1 MRRRN
6 FVSLVGGAA
15 AWPFVARA
23 QQPITMTTI
32 GFLSARSAASGAAML
47 AAFREGLS
55 KSEFKEGQNLRIEYR
70 WAEAHF
76 DRLGPMAD
84 DLARRHV
91 AVIGALSGT
100 PAALAAKAATTTIPI
115 VFGNGGDPIASG
127 LVASLSRP
135 IGNITG
141 ATFYTVELAGKRLGL
156 LRELVPTP
164 TAMGFLTNLN
174 NPAEQLERDD
184 AEAAARALRIPLQVL
199 NAANEH
205 DIDVAFATLLDKRI
219 NAILVGSDPL
229 FLGLTHKLVEL
240 AARYRIPAIYSVRE
254 FPEVGGL
261 MSYGSKQNDTY
272 TQAGIYVAK
281 ILQGAQPADLPV
293 MQPIRFEFI
302 INLKTA
308 RALGLTVSPKLLVRA
323 DKVIE

>member
-23 QQPITMTTI
+23 QQPMMTTI
-32 GFLSARSAASGAAML
+32 GFLSARSAASGAAMV

-55 KSEFKEGQNLRIEYR
+55 KSGYNEGQNLRIEYR
-70 WAEAHF
+70 WAEGHF
-76 DRLGPMAD
+76 DRLGPMAN

-127 LVASLSRP
+127 LVASLNRP

-141 ATFYTVELAGKRLGL
+141 ATFYTVELAGKRLGI
-156 LRELVPTP
+156 LRELVQTP
-164 TAMGFLTNLN
+164 AAMGFLTNLN
-174 NPAEQLERDD
+174 NPAEKLETDG
-184 AEAAARALRIPLQVL
+184 AEAAARALGIRLQVL
-199 NAANEH
+199 NAVNEH
-205 DIDVAFATLLDKRI
+205 DIDVAFTTLRDKRI
-219 NAILVGSDPL
+219 NALSVGSDPV

-240 AARYRIPAIYSVRE
+240 AARYGIPAIYNVRE
-254 FPEVGGL
+254 FPEAGGL

-272 TQAGIYVAK
+272 THAGIYVAK
-281 ILQGAQPADLPV
+281 ILQGAKPAELPV
-293 MQPIRFEFI
+293 MQPI
-302 INLKTA
+302 
-308 RALGLTVSPKLLVRA
+308 
-323 DKVIE
+323 

>member
-23 QQPITMTTI
+23 QQPMMTTI
-32 GFLSARSAASGAAML
+32 GFLSARSAASGAAMV

-55 KSEFKEGQNLRIEYR
+55 KSGYNEGQNLRIEYR
-70 WAEAHF
+70 WAEGHF
-76 DRLGPMAD
+76 DRLGPMAN

-127 LVASLSRP
+127 LVASLNRP

-141 ATFYTVELAGKRLGL
+141 ATFYTVELAGKRLGI

-164 TAMGFLTNLN
+164 ASMGFLTNPN
-174 NPAEQLERDD
+174 NPAEKLETNG
-184 AEAAARALRIPLQVL
+184 AEAAARALGIRLQVL
-199 NAANEH
+199 NAVNEH
-205 DIDVAFATLLDKRI
+205 DIDVAFTTLRDKRI
-219 NAILVGSDPL
+219 NALSVGSDPV

-240 AARYRIPAIYSVRE
+240 AARYGIPAIYNVRE
-254 FPEVGGL
+254 FPEAGGL

-281 ILQGAQPADLPV
+281 ILQGAKPAELPV
-293 MQPIRFEFI
+293 MQPIKFEFV

-308 RALGLTVSPKLLVRA
+308 RALGLTVPPTLLARA
-323 DKVIE
+323 DNVIE

>member
-1 MRRRN
+1 M
-6 FVSLVGGAA
+6 V
-15 AWPFVARA
+15 
-23 QQPITMTTI
+23 
-32 GFLSARSAASGAAML
+32 

-55 KSEFKEGQNLRIEYR
+55 KSGYNEGQNLRIEYR
-70 WAEAHF
+70 WAEGHF
-76 DRLGPMAD
+76 DRLGPMAN

-127 LVASLSRP
+127 LVASLNRP

-141 ATFYTVELAGKRLGL
+141 ATFYTVELAGKRLGI
-156 LRELVPTP
+156 LRELVQTP
-164 TAMGFLTNLN
+164 AAMGFLTNLN
-174 NPAEQLERDD
+174 NPAEKLETDG
-184 AEAAARALRIPLQVL
+184 AEAAARALGIRLQVL
-199 NAANEH
+199 NAVNEH
-205 DIDVAFATLLDKRI
+205 DIDVAFTTLRDKRI
-219 NAILVGSDPL
+219 NALSVGSDPV

-240 AARYRIPAIYSVRE
+240 AARYGIPAIYNVRE
-254 FPEVGGL
+254 FPEAGGL

-281 ILQGAQPADLPV
+281 ILQGAKPAELPV
-293 MQPIRFEFI
+293 MQPIKFEFV

-308 RALGLTVSPKLLVRA
+308 RALGLTVPPTLLARA
-323 DKVIE
+323 DNVIE